1 MPAGELLMMR
11 RKLKMRNL
19 GLRELRMTRQAK
31 MRLRDGISG
40 ARMWKVGGHDLE
52 KIKFV
57 LIG

>member
-1 MPAGELLMMR
+1 
-11 RKLKMRNL
+11 MRNL